1 MTIPDAVRLRKR
13 KDVSPRSS
21 NGDAFHSSYGA
32 ENFRTSLRSNRV
44 RNQPRAYSQLDD
56 LGGMSNGE
64 RIVNLMKQLQDY
76 KDTRELQLPDFE
88 GTATTKSKRK
98 ALKPLKV
105 DTRNSKL
112 PASKQQKSKTPTPL
126 NDSSKMRN
134 SQSMKT
140 LSNSASNKLLPKLP
154 RDSRSSAVSP
164 RYIEKDPYNVQNGL
178 TTPQNDSE
186 DGHLRS
192 QSVQNT
198 ARDINRDVVNIYK
211 SDNFQGQRNTKSIF
225 SSTYTKNEDKMK
237 ILVND
242 DGQGKGEALLKSGLD
257 YLPSIKEISTFDGA
271 KRKNTAG
278 FGEQASLDP
287 EIFTMASSSLGYDVN
302 GLPVQLSG
310 TNGSN
315 SHERKMSSTDYFRS
329 GDTLMQNGTNGSN
342 GHEKKMSSTDYF
354 RSGDPLMQSNY
365 AKFKLRQTT
374 NWFPEMNKDDLL
386 SEENFVKRQ
395 DREMSRRCAESFS
408 KIAPMYDSS
417 SNGNR
422 SPFMSGHLSKSP
434 QKVTSVDESAMAD
447 PANLGNNRVR
457 DRWKQYY
464 ESFILVS
471 KMLKGK

>member
-225 SSTYTKNEDKMK
+225 SSTYTKNEGLRNDKMK

-329 GDTLMQNGTNGSN
+329 GDT
-342 GHEKKMSSTDYF
+342 
-354 RSGDPLMQSNY
+354 LMQSNY

>member
-32 ENFRTSLRSNRV
+32 ENFRSSLRSNRV
-44 RNQPRAYSQLDD
+44 RKQPRAYSQLDN

-225 SSTYTKNEDKMK
+225 SSTYTKNEGLRNDKMK

-302 GLPVQLSG
+302 GLPVQL
-310 TNGSN
+310 
-315 SHERKMSSTDYFRS
+315 
-329 GDTLMQNGTNGSN
+329 NGTNGSN

-354 RSGDPLMQSNY
+354 RSGDTLMQSNY